1 MKAPAYRWLAVGSLA
16 LLMILC
22 VGWEMWWAPL
32 RPEGSRLALKGAILI
47 IPLVGILSGQRYT
60 FKWMTLFIQLYLL
73 EGLVR
78 ATTEHGL
85 SQWLAIGETLL
96 ATAFFVSGI
105 LYIRATRH
113 LPAKEAA
120 KEKAAQSD

>member
-60 FKWMTLFIQLYLL
+60 FKWMTLFIQFYLL

-96 ATAFFVSGI
+96 ATAFFVSGV

-120 KEKAAQSD
+120 KKKAAQSD